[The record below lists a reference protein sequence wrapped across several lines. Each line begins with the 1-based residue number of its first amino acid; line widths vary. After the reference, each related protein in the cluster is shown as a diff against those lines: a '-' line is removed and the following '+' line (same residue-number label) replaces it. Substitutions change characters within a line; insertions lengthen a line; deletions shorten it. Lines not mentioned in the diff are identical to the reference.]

1 MSPARKKYV
10 LLTAAYN
17 EEAYIGATIES
28 VAAQTHLPERWVIV
42 SDASKDRTDE
52 IARSY
57 ADKFP
62 FLQFVRIQEKHARNF
77 GAQVMAIRRGF
88 EELRDVDYEFI
99 GNLDADLTFEPG
111 YFEKLLR
118 KFDDDPKLGIG
129 GGFIHERASG
139 GMFRSRPLNT
149 ERSVGHAVQMVRR
162 ECYEEIGGWV
172 AMPYGG
178 QDWQALVSAEMHGW
192 RVRSFSDLP
201 VHHHRP
207 TGGGDRRFRNLFR
220 EGRMDYSV
228 GSYPPFEIFKLARR
242 IRFKPY
248 VLGSLVRLS
257 GFLWCYWIR
266 QERPVSK
273 EFIAFLRAQQKTALG
288 RLFHPKDGEA
298 ALSAKSLANHAGTVP
313 AETISSSK
321 PSVRHNA

>member
-1 MSPARKKYV
+1 MRPARKKYV

-42 SDASKDRTDE
+42 SDASTDGTDE
-52 IARSY
+52 IVRSY

-62 FLQFVRIQEKHARNF
+62 FLQLVRIQEKHARNF

-88 EELRDVDYEFI
+88 EELPDVDYEFI

-129 GGFIHERASG
+129 GGFIHERGSDG
-139 GMFRSRPLNT
+139 VFRSRPLNT
-149 ERSVGHAVQMVRR
+149 GRSVGHAVQMVRR

-178 QDWQALVSAEMHGW
+178 QDWQALVSAEMRGW

-228 GSYPPFEIFKLARR
+228 GSYPPFEILKLARR

-248 VLGSLVRLS
+248 VLGSVVRLG
-257 GFLWCYWIR
+257 GFLWGYWR
-266 QERPVSK
+266 REERPVSR
-273 EFIAFLRAQQKTALG
+273 EFIAFIRNQQKAALG
-288 RLFHPKDGEA
+288 SVFRARERRGPA
-298 ALSAKSLANHAGTVP
+298 ADARDPNHCEPVH
-313 AETISSSK
+313 AEEISSGK
-321 PSVRHNA
+321 PTVGHRD